1 MGKPSYLKN
10 KSRGGEVEKVKDFL
24 YYIGDFLICVLILLA
39 MYFLIT
45 WKLDETMPLDVENE
59 EVSIASDEGSPLES
73 GIAAIKEAESRE
85 DVESSEAQTVASEN
99 TESQSA
105 ENVENTNE
113 NTDGDMAGVEGSNPE
128 DSANEDGYF
137 AITVS
142 AGMTAQDVAD
152 GLLKKGI
159 IGDSDFFLQKLDE
172 MGLTSSLLTGHFE
185 FEEGMDYEEVIQ
197 VLTTEEEY

>member
-105 ENVENTNE
+105 ENVENTNSQKKR
-113 NTDGDMAGVEGSNPE
+113 A
-128 DSANEDGYF
+128 
-137 AITVS
+137 
-142 AGMTAQDVAD
+142 
-152 GLLKKGI
+152 LLL
-159 IGDSDFFLQKLDE
+159 FFNFINKLI
-172 MGLTSSLLTGHFE
+172 F
-185 FEEGMDYEEVIQ
+185 F
-197 VLTTEEEY
+197 